1 MWFLPVKIARI
12 VVIAS
17 ICLFLPACSGMQT
30 PASDSGNPVVE
41 TISPVHSSITVM
53 AEGSVIPAKEAAL
66 SFTTTGVIENIMVK
80 DGDQVEAEQVL
91 IRLEGNEQ
99 IESAIASAELEL
111 ITSQQNLIDLKE
123 QADQERAQAQLAVA
137 EAAKELDKVL
147 KRLDSKDYRRG
158 DQEQIDIARSN
169 YVLAEEAVDQAEEF
183 YDQVDDR
190 DESDPVRAEAF
201 SQWAAARQRRDQALA
216 NLNYLLDKPNDLDV
230 NQINAEVAVAQSNF
244 DEAQRQLEKLKDGP
258 DPALLKLAEKRVETA
273 EVNLEAANAMLQDL
287 ELKAPFSG
295 EISSLS
301 VTVGEFITS
310 GAAVAQLVD
319 SSQWL
324 VETTDLTELN
334 IARIYEGQPAMIH
347 FDALPDIGL
356 IGRVTNI
363 KPFGE
368 NRQGD
373 IVYTVVLKL
382 ETPDERLRWNMT
394 ASVDFL
400 EKGP

>member
-1 MWFLPVKIARI
+1 
-12 VVIAS
+12 
-17 ICLFLPACSGMQT
+17 
-30 PASDSGNPVVE
+30 
-41 TISPVHSSITVM
+41 VM
-53 AEGSVIPAKEAAL
+53 AEGRVIPVKEAAL
-66 SFTTTGVIENIMVK
+66 SFPTTGVIENIMVK

-230 NQINAEVAVAQSNF
+230 NQINAEVAVAQSNY
-244 DEAQRQLEKLKDGP
+244 DEAQRQLEKLNDGP

-273 EVNLEAANAMLQDL
+273 EVNLAAANAMLQDL

-301 VTVGEFITS
+301 VTVGEFVTT

-334 IARIYEGQPAMIH
+334 IARVYEGQPAMIH